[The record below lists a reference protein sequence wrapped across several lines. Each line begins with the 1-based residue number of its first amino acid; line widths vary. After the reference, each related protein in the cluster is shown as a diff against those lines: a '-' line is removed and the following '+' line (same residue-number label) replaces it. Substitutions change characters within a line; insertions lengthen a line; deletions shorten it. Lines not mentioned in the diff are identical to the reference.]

1 MNRSTKQ
8 LGAGMPSN
16 TVVAVIGGTV
26 GPSAAREGVTE
37 AARRLSHALA
47 EVANVL
53 DTMARHGEWSG
64 VNRAADKAKDTLKEW
79 GVA

>member
-1 MNRSTKQ
+1 MRSE
-8 LGAGMPSN
+8 S
-16 TVVAVIGGTV
+16 VVQVVGGTL

-47 EVANVL
+47 EIVGVL
-53 DTMARHGEWSG
+53 QVEHDDSG
-64 VNRAADKAKDTLKEW
+64 MTGDAVDRALQKAKGALAEW